1 MLKRLGKFF
10 LDMAEVV
17 FFAIGIFFFVYLL
30 VMRPHKISGESMM
43 PNYPDSEY
51 LLTEK
56 VSYYKNDPKRG
67 DVVVF
72 KPPVSEDEFIKR
84 VIALPGETVSV
95 TNCRIFVNGDPLEES
110 YIPHDMCT
118 TGGAYLQEGEVITVP
133 DGEYVVIGDNRP
145 HSYDSRNWGPI
156 TKKDI
161 TGRAWVIYWP
171 INSAGVVENPIYQD
185 CASGEGCTSLKM

>member
-72 KPPVSEDEFIKR
+72 KPPVSEDEYIKR
-84 VIALPGETVSV
+84 VIGLPGETVLIRD
-95 TNCRIFVNGDPLEES
+95 CRIFINGNLLEEN
-110 YIPHDMCT
+110 YISSDVCT
-118 TGGAYLQEGEVITVP
+118 RGNAYLR
-133 DGEYVVIGDNRP
+133 DGEEVLVPQGEYIVIGDNRP
-145 HSYDSRNWGPI
+145 HSYDSRAWGPI
-156 TKKDI
+156 TKKEI

-171 INSAGVVENPIYQD
+171 VKSAGVVVDPIYQD
-185 CASGEGCTSLKM
+185 CALSPAGCS